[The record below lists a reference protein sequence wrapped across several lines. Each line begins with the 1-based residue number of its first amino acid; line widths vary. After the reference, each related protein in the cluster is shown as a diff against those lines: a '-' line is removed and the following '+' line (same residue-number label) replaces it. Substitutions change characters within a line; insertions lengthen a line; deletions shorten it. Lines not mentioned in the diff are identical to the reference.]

1 MKRIISVL
9 LSLSMIFALCVFVSG
24 EDPKTAVVTSQNS
37 IRFEDLDSLVKASNL
52 NVLALAENIASL
64 DELDYKMLEDD
75 LRDKL
80 NSTAELQW
88 GFETMPQTSLVENV
102 LMGMQIKQLDSGYD
116 QIREQFDN
124 LRDGTMKADNDK
136 VKASLETL
144 QNQAVMGAES
154 LFISYKTMEVQRTAL
169 VRQIAALERTLD
181 TLEIRKNAGQVSEL
195 NILEMKSGIAA
206 AESGLATLD
215 NGLELMKLQLKG
227 LLGIDLD
234 AKISLAGLSDPDGK
248 AIASMS
254 LEEDLKKA
262 KSVSTELVSAADT
275 LADAKETYE
284 DAKDEYGVY
293 SEKNEWNAAKHTY
306 KAAQYQY
313 DASVQSYELKFRTL
327 YLNTKDLAQA
337 YEYQK
342 SLKELKE
349 KTLQVAQIK
358 YSYGQISR
366 YALLDAQDS
375 YDSYLNDLENAKLK
389 LIDSYTKYQHA
400 VNDGI
405 LN

>member
-37 IRFEDLDSLVKASNL
+37 IRFEDLDSLVKSSNL
-52 NVLALAENIASL
+52 NALALAENIASL

-75 LRDKL
+75 LRDQL
-80 NSTAELQW
+80 NKKAEEQW
-88 GFETMPQTSLVENV
+88 ALETSPMAMMAVI
-102 LMGMQIKQLDSGYD
+102 QIKMLEAEYD
-116 QIREQFDN
+116 AYREQFDN

-154 LFISYKTMEVQRTAL
+154 LFISYKTMEVQRAAL
-169 VRQIAALERTLD
+169 VRQISALERTLAS
-181 TLEIRKNAGQVSEL
+181 LEIRKNAGQVSEL
-195 NILEMKSGIAA
+195 NILELKSGIAA

-349 KTLQVAQIK
+349 KTLQAAQIK

-375 YDSYLNDLENAKLK
+375 FDSYLDDLENAKLK